1 LSQSETFGIEN
12 GYGEKVIE
20 WINTQAKKER
30 WKLESRLYDY
40 KITTKNF
47 GEFEMFS
54 WIGDVKAARD
64 LVKKA
69 SKRFKIRVIEGGYRT
84 REKIIKREKTDYAIV
99 RKGDKILGHLE
110 FSASRLANK
119 KWELHAE
126 ERK

>member
-84 REKIIKREKTDYAIV
+84 REKIIKRGKTDYAIV

>member
-1 LSQSETFGIEN
+1 LSQSETYGIES
-12 GYGEKVIE
+12 GYGEKVVE
-20 WINTQAKKER
+20 WINTQAKKKR

-84 REKIIKREKTDYAIV
+84 KEKIIKREKSDYAIV
-99 RKGDKILGHLE
+99 IKGDKILGHLE

-119 KWELHAE
+119 KWELREE